1 MCSLDLDKKR
11 EISTTGEIST
21 EKAAVEDKNAG

>member
-1 MCSLDLDKKR
+1 VLLGLGQKR